1 MAADFVGAGGAVL
14 GVKLA
19 EEERGTASRLGG
31 ELAVDFFFAGAGG
44 ASHGAEV
51 GEWSV
56 GALG

>member
-1 MAADFVGAGGAVL
+1 VAADFVGPGSAVL
-14 GVKLA
+14 GVELA
-19 EEERGTASRLGG
+19 EEERGAASRLGG

-44 ASHGAEV
+44 AGDGAEV